1 MRRLPVILIVSLV
14 IMWLL
19 LNSSLSV
26 GQIVLGAV
34 LSLTMV
40 LGFRAIRPIQP
51 RVGRPQAILVLV
63 GRVLID
69 ILRSNLGVARVV
81 LGLTG
86 GRAVKS
92 GFLKIP
98 LALRDPHGLAVLAA
112 IVTSTPGTVWVDL
125 TRDGRELT
133 LHVLD
138 LHDEQYWIRTIKQR
152 YEDPLRE
159 IFE

>member
-1 MRRLPVILIVSLV
+1 MRKLPWILIVSLV
-14 IMWLL
+14 VMWLL
-19 LNSSLSV
+19 LNISLSA
-26 GQIVLGAV
+26 GQIVMGIA
-34 LSLTMV
+34 LSFCMV

-51 RVGRPQAILVLV
+51 HVRRPRAIVVLA

-69 ILRSNLGVARVV
+69 VFRSNIGVARVV

-86 GRAVKS
+86 GREVKS

-98 LALRDPHGLAVLAA
+98 IVLKDPHGLAVLAA

-125 TRDGRELT
+125 TRDGGELT

-138 LHDEQYWIRTIKQR
+138 LQDEQHWIQLIQQR
-152 YEDPLRE
+152 YEAPLRE